1 MDHFSG
7 GRSRGKRRW
16 KRKCGVAREA
26 LQKNQRRVRSEYGK
40 RLLRQRGEAVERS
53 FAHVLALIALLRD
66 ALRALCMLA
75 WRRNTAT
82 TAHLQVPPIA
92 GENHGT
98 TTTST
103 GWQARW
109 ILFTHTKA

>member
-1 MDHFSG
+1 MTAFNLSIVMRKLCG
-7 GRSRGKRRW
+7 FGIPRGLAAA
-16 KRKCGVAREA
+16 VAA
-26 LQKNQRRVRSEYGK
+26 AVW
-40 RLLRQRGEAVERS
+40 LL
-53 FAHVLALIALLRD
+53 LALIALQRD

-103 GWQARW
+103 G
-109 ILFTHTKA
+109 